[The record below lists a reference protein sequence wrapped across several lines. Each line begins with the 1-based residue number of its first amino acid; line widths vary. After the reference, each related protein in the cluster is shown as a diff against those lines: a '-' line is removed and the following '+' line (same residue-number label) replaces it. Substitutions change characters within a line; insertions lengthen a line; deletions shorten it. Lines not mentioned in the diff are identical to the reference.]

1 MGEKETRTIQWH
13 TNALRIDFLINKD
26 GVICVDRI
34 LPTTVEPSPHSSPNF
49 ESSELPLV
57 SIRVSGE
64 GSGDIK
70 TAKTL
75 VGTTLSD
82 RLRYQSHRIIK
93 SDDGSQETL
102 IIECSDDATNIHVE
116 ARFTIYGSIPVVRAQ
131 TTVTNQ
137 STSNADIVLTNIS
150 TLTVGNMTSTS
161 YRWFED
167 YSLLYANSTW
177 FREGQWEERSLP
189 SVGLDNNG
197 ILELGDGLLAS
208 LAHFELSSR
217 GSFSTGGHLPMGAL
231 KHKNNEDTWMWQV
244 EHNGSWRWDLG
255 DFKDSIYLAAGGP
268 MLSSHGWKKRLSPG
282 QSFTTVPVACC
293 RVQGDEQA
301 AFAAMTD
308 YRRQIRRPHDD
319 MERMPII
326 FNDYMNC
333 LMGDPDEDKVRALLD
348 PVVQLG
354 AEYFVIDAG
363 WYADDGNWWD
373 DVGLW
378 EPSTKR
384 FPSGF
389 MKLMDDIRS
398 KGLIPGLWL
407 EPEVVGVRSPVGSQ
421 LPDEA
426 FFQEDGHRVV
436 EKRRWTLD
444 YRHPEVIAW
453 MNKVMH
459 NLIDHYGVRY
469 FKFDYNIDV
478 VQGTDVD
485 GQGTAGAAHLEH
497 QRAYLA
503 WVRALLDNY
512 PGVVIETCSGGA
524 NRLDYAMLAVHS
536 IQSTSDQQDPKLY
549 AAIAA
554 ACPTAVTPEQSA
566 SWAYPQ
572 PGWSDELNA
581 LSVVNS
587 MMGRVYLSGRVD
599 LLSDNQLAIVK
610 EGLEVYKSMRGDL
623 RHAHAAWPLDL
634 PKWHDDWMALAL
646 TSADGKTT
654 YLAVWRRDGPT
665 EMNLSLGKGL
675 RTHKD
680 SRISVLYPSRF
691 TTKVELAGAD
701 STLRL
706 QLPEEPCARIL
717 KIER

>member
-1 MGEKETRTIQWH
+1 MNGRQAQTIQWH
-13 TNALRIDFLINKD
+13 TDALKIDFLVNKN
-26 GVICVDRI
+26 GVICLDSI
-34 LPTTVEPSPHSSPNF
+34 LPTTAQPSPRASPNF

-75 VGTTLSD
+75 IGTTLSD
-82 RLRYQSHRIIK
+82 RLQYQSHKIVK
-93 SDDGSQETL
+93 KDDGSSETL
-102 IIECSDDATNIHVE
+102 VVECSDHVTGIHV
-116 ARFTIYGSIPVVRAQ
+116 AAGFTVYGSIPVVRAE
-131 TTVTNQ
+131 TTVTNK
-137 STSNADIVLTNIS
+137 STTNADVILTNLS
-150 TLTVGNMTSTS
+150 TLTVGNMTTASH
-161 YRWFED
+161 RWFED

-177 FREGQWEERSLP
+177 FREAQWEERSLP

-231 KHKNNEDTWMWQV
+231 KHRNNQDTWMWQV
-244 EHNGSWRWDLG
+244 ESSGSWRWDIG

-268 MLSSHGWKKRLSPG
+268 MLGSHGWKKRLSPG
-282 QSFTTVPVACC
+282 QSFTSVPAACC
-293 RVQGDEQA
+293 RVQGGEEA

-348 PVVQLG
+348 PAAQLG

-378 EPSTKR
+378 QPSTKR

-389 MKLMDDIRS
+389 MTLMDEIRS
-398 KGLIPGLWL
+398 KGLIPGLWI
-407 EPEVVGVRSPVGSQ
+407 EPEVVGIRSVVGSR

-426 FFQEDGHRVV
+426 FFQEDGYRVV
-436 EKRRWTLD
+436 EKRRWSLD

-459 NLIDHYGVRY
+459 DLIDHYGVRY

-478 VQGTDVD
+478 LQGTDVD
-485 GQGTAGAAHLEH
+485 GPGTAGAAHLEH

-503 WVRALLDNY
+503 WVRALLDGY
-512 PGVVIETCSGGA
+512 PGLVIETCSSGA
-524 NRLDYAMLAVHS
+524 SRLDYAMLTVHS
-536 IQSTSDQQDPKLY
+536 IQSTSDQQEPKLY
-549 AAIAA
+549 APIAA

-566 SWAYPQ
+566 TWAYPQ
-572 PGWSDELNA
+572 PGWSDEVNA

-599 LLSDNQLAIVK
+599 QLSDDQLAIVK
-610 EGLEVYKSMRGDL
+610 EGLDVYKGMRRHL
-623 RHAHAAWPLDL
+623 RHAHPTWPLGL
-634 PKWHDDWMALAL
+634 PKWHDDWVALGL
-646 TSADGKTT
+646 TSADGRTIHV
-654 YLAVWRRDGPT
+654 AVWRRGGPT
-665 EMNLSLGKGL
+665 KMDIALGKASSTLGDGRL
-675 RTHKD
+675 T
-680 SRISVLYPSRF
+680 VLYPTRF
-691 TTKVELAGAD
+691 ATKADWNGAD
-701 STLRL
+701 GTLRL
-706 QLPEEPCARIL
+706 ELPAEPCARVL
-717 KIER
+717 KIG